1 MKTIHTVA
9 ILAAFTAGAAIAACG
24 GSGSASTAGNAGS
37 GHGGSG
43 SSAGHGAAATGSSS
57 KAAST
62 GTGGMSTGSGFDA
75 GTLGDGGSMRDGDAC
90 GSVALM
96 SQLTPGN
103 IVVVFDQSNSMK
115 QPYQDADGGAGDGGA
130 GDGGAADPKYQ
141 VAEDAL
147 IAGLTPDKGILNV
160 GAIFFPTIDTGNT
173 CSMVDPIGNPPQ
185 IPIEPGK
192 AFLKDFKAHFSASGW
207 SLILGTPTALA
218 LQNADAAL
226 PDPSPFPG
234 QRAVVILTDGAPTC
248 DKTQADIL
256 APVQDMF
263 SRGIKTYAVGL
274 PGSANAASLL
284 DAIAQAGGTG
294 SYLSPGD
301 PAALQA
307 ALAQIATST
316 IDQCTITLS
325 PPPPNSEEVYLI
337 VTDTAHPDG
346 YVVPRGDGG
355 GDGWTLSSDGTT
367 ATLTGAVCTT
377 AKDGGY
383 TSVQFV
389 YGCPTLP
396 T

>member
-9 ILAAFTAGAAIAACG
+9 ILAAITAGAVIAACG

-43 SSAGHGAAATGSSS
+43 SSAGHGAAATGASSM
-57 KAAST
+57 AAST
-62 GTGGMSTGSGFDA
+62 STGGKSTGSGFDA
-75 GTLGDGGSMRDGDAC
+75 GMLGDGGSMRDGDAC

-115 QPYQDADGGAGDGGA
+115 QSYQDPDGGTGDGGA
-130 GDGGAADPKYQ
+130 TGPKWQ

-147 IAGLTPDKGILNV
+147 VAALTPDKGILNV
-160 GAIFFPTIDTGNT
+160 GAIFFPTIDTDSG

-192 AFLKDFKAHFSASGW
+192 AFLKDFEGHFSASGW
-207 SLILGTPTALA
+207 SLILGTPTVLA
-218 LQNADAAL
+218 LQNTDSAL

-256 APVQDMF
+256 APVKDMF

-274 PGSANAASLL
+274 PGSASASSLL

-325 PPPPNSEEVYLI
+325 PPPPDPSEVYLI